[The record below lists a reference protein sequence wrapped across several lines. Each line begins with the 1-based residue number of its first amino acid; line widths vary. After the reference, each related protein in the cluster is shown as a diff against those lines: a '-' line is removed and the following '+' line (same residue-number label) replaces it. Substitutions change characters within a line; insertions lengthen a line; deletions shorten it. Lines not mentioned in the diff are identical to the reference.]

1 MFKGMWI
8 TCGQALIMV
17 KDTWLKI
24 KEGLSEK
31 LPAHT
36 ISTWFEPINPI
47 ALEKQELVLEVPSQF
62 FYDWIESHYR
72 SNIDL
77 VLDSLG
83 LGDVKTKFIISAE
96 IQKLDQK
103 EQKDQTPSKKSHLI
117 PVLNSDHVFETFIE
131 GANNQFAKTAAEAV
145 AENPG
150 KQSFNPLIV
159 YGGTGLGKTH
169 LLHAIGNR
177 VLETSPDKRIVIA
190 TSEKFTLD
198 FVNGLRKNRTVEFAR
213 QYRNADLLLIDDIQF
228 FKGKEQTQE
237 QFFHTFNELYQSGKQ
252 IVLTAD
258 RYPGEMQGLQDR
270 LLSRFQSGLSVDIQ
284 PPDFE
289 VRVAIL
295 MDKAER
301 NGVDLPYDV
310 IEFIATHMRTNI
322 RDLEGTIIRLLARS
336 SLMNQDI
343 DQTLVKDVVKER
355 VGEQVNRD
363 LSMEDVVR
371 KVVEVTGVNENNI
384 VGKSRKKEFVEA
396 RQTAMFL
403 CRNLLDA
410 SLSSVGL
417 YFGGRDHTTVMHAI
431 KTIEQKK
438 TEKTKVNQTINQI
451 TSDFSSEFL

>member
-1 MFKGMWI
+1 
-8 TCGQALIMV
+8 MV
-17 KDTWLKI
+17 KEFWGKI
-24 KEGLSEK
+24 KSELAK
-31 LPAHT
+31 ELPVHT

-47 ALEKQELVLEVPSQF
+47 ALDDKELVLEVPNQF

-72 SNIDL
+72 VNIDR
-77 VLDSLG
+77 VLEVLNMKDIN
-83 LGDVKTKFIISAE
+83 TKFIISAE
-96 IQKLDQK
+96 TQSV
-103 EQKDQTPSKKSHLI
+103 EQNEKQGHAPSKKSSLI
-117 PVLNSDHVFETFIE
+117 PILNSEHVFESFIE

-150 KQSFNPLIV
+150 KQSFNPLII

-177 VLETSPDKRIVIA
+177 VIETQPEKRVVIA

-198 FVNGLRKNRTVEFAR
+198 FVNGLRKNRTVEFAK

-237 QFFHTFNELYQSGKQ
+237 QFFHTFNELYQAGKQ

-322 RDLEGTIIRLLARS
+322 RDLEGTVIRLLARS

-343 DQTLVKDVVKER
+343 DQSLVKEVVKER
-355 VGEQVNRD
+355 VGEQVSRD
-363 LSMEDVVR
+363 LSMEDIVR
-371 KVVEVTGVNENNI
+371 KVVEITGINEINI
-384 VGKSRKKEFVEA
+384 VGKSRKKEIVEA

-403 CRNLLDA
+403 CRSLLDA

-417 YFGGRDHTTVMHAI
+417 FFGGRDHTTVMHAI

-438 TEKTKVNQTINQI
+438 IEKKKVGQNINQI
-451 TSDFSSEFL
+451 TSDFNTDFF

>member
-1 MFKGMWI
+1 
-8 TCGQALIMV
+8 MV
-17 KDTWLKI
+17 IDTWLKI

-36 ISTWFEPINPI
+36 ISTWFEPINPV
-47 ALEKQELVLEVPSQF
+47 ALKNNELLLEVPNQF

-72 SNIDL
+72 SNIDF
-77 VLDSLG
+77 VLESLAF
-83 LGDVKTKFIISAE
+83 GDIKTKFIISAE
-96 IQKLDQK
+96 TQKLDLKDQ
-103 EQKDQTPSKKSHLI
+103 QDQTPLKKSHLI

-150 KQSFNPLIV
+150 KQSFNPLII

-177 VLETSPDKRIVIA
+177 VLETSSDKRIIIA

-228 FKGKEQTQE
+228 FRGKEQTQE
-237 QFFHTFNELYQSGKQ
+237 QFFHTFNELYQAGKQ

-343 DQTLVKDVVKER
+343 DQSLVKDVVKER
-355 VGEQVNRD
+355 VGEQVTRD

-371 KVVEVTGVNENNI
+371 KVVETTGIDESSI
-384 VGKSRKKEFVEA
+384 VGKSRKKEIVEA
-396 RQTAMFL
+396 RQTAMYL
-403 CRNLLDA
+403 CRDLLDA
-410 SLSSVGL
+410 SLSSVGIF
-417 YFGGRDHTTVMHAI
+417 FGGRDHTTVMHAI
-431 KTIEQKK
+431 KAVEQKK
-438 TEKTKVNQTINQI
+438 KEKTRVGQNINQI
-451 TSDFSSEFL
+451 TSDFNTKFF